1 MRNTKLFLGLIAPA
15 MLGLAVLPGCVSTAP
30 QTAADQKQLSVESH
44 SALSMMKDINPGL
57 QQKLNSAYGWVV
69 FPEVGKGGVGFGGG
83 AFGRGEVYEQ
93 GKFVGYADITA
104 GSLGPEL
111 GGQTYTE
118 VVVFQNKG
126 AMDNFKA
133 NHLTL
138 SATASAVALKASADA
153 QDTGV
158 QEYDHGVAVYLQSG
172 GGMMLE
178 ASIGGQQ
185 FTYQP
190 ADQA

>member
-1 MRNTKLFLGLIAPA
+1 VALALAAAL
-15 MLGLAVLPGCVSTAP
+15 LAV
-30 QTAADQKQLSVESH
+30 
-44 SALSMMKDINPGL
+44 
-57 QQKLNSAYGWVV
+57 
-69 FPEVGKGGVGFGGG
+69 
-83 AFGRGEVYEQ
+83 GEVYEQ

-138 SATASAVALKASADA
+138 SANASAVALKASADV

>member
-1 MRNTKLFLGLIAPA
+1 M
-15 MLGLAVLPGCVSTAP
+15 STAP
-30 QTAADQKQLSVESH
+30 ETTADQKQLSVESH
-44 SALSMMKDINPGL
+44 SALTMMKDINPGL
-57 QQKLNSAYGWVV
+57 QQKLNNAYGWVV

-93 GKFVGYADITA
+93 GKFVGYANVTA

-126 AMDNFKA
+126 ALDNFKA

-138 SATASAVALKASADA
+138 SAIASAVALKASADA
-153 QDTGV
+153 QTTGV

-178 ASIGGQQ
+178 ASVGGQK
-185 FTYQP
+185 FTYQ
-190 ADQA
+190 AAEQA